1 VIAGLVLLAEDSMVI
16 RAVVRQQLET
26 QGHRVIEASNGAEAL
41 ALCRT
46 STPDVVLLDIEMPV
60 LDGYGVL
67 EAIKGDPQLAGIPI
81 VFLTA
86 REDTESVVRAL
97 ELGAHDYL
105 RKPFEPAELR
115 ARVSAALR
123 MKSLQD
129 ELQRR
134 NEELDRLSRIDSL
147 TGLANRRHIAHEC
160 TRLFAASRRRHEP
173 VGACMIDIDN
183 FKAINDTWGHA
194 AGDVVLVAVGDRIQ
208 RAIRAEDLVGRW
220 GGEEFLVLLVAG
232 SSETVLLVGERARA
246 AVAATPIRLRDG
258 TEVRVTA
265 SVGCASSSGGTPDEL
280 IARSDQ
286 ALYEAKH
293 AGRNRTV
300 AA

>member
-1 VIAGLVLLAEDSMVI
+1 VNTGVVLLAEDSLVI
-16 RAVVRQQLET
+16 RAMVRHQLEA
-26 QGHRVIEASNGAEAL
+26 QGHRVIEASDGAEAI

-46 STPDVVLLDIEMPV
+46 SKPDVVLLDIEMPV

-67 EAIKGDPQLAGIPI
+67 EAIKGDPQLALIPI

-105 RKPFEPAELR
+105 RKPFESAELR

-123 MKSLQD
+123 VKSLQD

-134 NEELDRLSRIDSL
+134 NEELDRLSRIDAL
-147 TGLANRRHIAHEC
+147 TGLANRRQIVHEC
-160 TRLFAASRRRHEP
+160 ARLFAASRRRDEP
-173 VGACMIDIDN
+173 AGACMVDIDH
-183 FKAINDTWGHA
+183 FKSINDTWGHP
-194 AGDVVLVAVGDRIQ
+194 AGDAVLVAVAARIQ
-208 RAIRAEDLVGRW
+208 AAIRAEDIVGRW

-232 SSETVLLVGERARA
+232 TPETVVLVGERVRA
-246 AVAATPIRLRDG
+246 AVAATPIALPDG
-258 TEVRVTA
+258 TEVRVTV
-265 SVGCASSSGGTPDEL
+265 SVGCASARGGGPEEL
-280 IARSDQ
+280 FARADRG
-286 ALYEAKH
+286 LYQAKH
-293 AGRNRTV
+293 AGRNRTL

>member
-1 VIAGLVLLAEDSMVI
+1 MVI
-16 RAVVRQQLET
+16 RAMVRQQLEA
-26 QGHRVIEASNGAEAL
+26 QGHRVIEASDGAEAL
-41 ALCRT
+41 TLCRA
-46 STPDVVLLDIEMPV
+46 SKPDVVLLDVEMPV

-67 EAIKGDPQLAGIPI
+67 KAIKGDPDLALIPI

-86 REDTESVVRAL
+86 REDTESVVHAL

-115 ARVSAALR
+115 ARISAALR
-123 MKSLQD
+123 VKWLQD

-147 TGLANRRHIAHEC
+147 TGLANRRHIVHEC
-160 TRLFAASRRRHEP
+160 ARLFAASRRRDEP
-173 VGACMIDIDN
+173 VGACMLDVDH
-183 FKAINDTWGHA
+183 FKKINDTWGHP
-194 AGDVVLVAVGDRIQ
+194 AGDAVLIAVAARIQ
-208 RAIRAEDLVGRW
+208 AAIRAEDLVGRW

-232 SSETVLLVGERARA
+232 SPETVLLVGERARA
-246 AVAATPIRLRDG
+246 ALAETPVALPDG
-258 TEVRVTA
+258 TEVTVTA
-265 SVGCASSSGGTPDEL
+265 SVGCASARSGGPEEL
-280 IARSDQ
+280 IARADR

-293 AGRNRTV
+293 AGRNRTL